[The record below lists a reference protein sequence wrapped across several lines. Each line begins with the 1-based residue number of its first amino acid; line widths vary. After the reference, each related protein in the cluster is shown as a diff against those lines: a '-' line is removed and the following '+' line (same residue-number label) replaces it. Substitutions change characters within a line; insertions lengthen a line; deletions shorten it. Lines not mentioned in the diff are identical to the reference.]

1 MSLFVCPICGA
12 ALEREPGRYRCPAG
26 HSYDV
31 AREGYTHLLPAN
43 RKHSKMPGDDKGMA
57 AARSVFLSR
66 DYYAALRDALCRLAL
81 DYAPEHPA
89 VLDTGCGEGY
99 YTSAVYRAL
108 RDAGKAPCMAGT
120 DISKA
125 ILRRA
130 AKREKDVEFAVAS
143 SYHLPVADRSID
155 LLLNCFSP
163 LALEEFRRALRPGG
177 TFLYV
182 VPSEKHLWELKQV
195 LYDHPYPN
203 EVKETPYEG
212 FAYAEI
218 RHVEDRI
225 RVLGQEDIHALFQM
239 TPYYWKTPKSG
250 CQRLAALE
258 ELAGRG
264 AAFRQRLAA
273 ITEEKNA
280 LEAERTAKNRAGQEM
295 NENLLNLERAVAKLD
310 QKRATS
316 AMEEKQILDRLW
328 EHYELSHSDAQA
340 QRIELESVPKANR
353 RIGELKRDIAA
364 LGTPNIGA
372 IEEFDRVNTR
382 YTYLTDQR
390 NDVEKAKGE
399 LETII
404 GEITAE
410 MTKIFAEQFKLLSE
424 SFQTTFQELFG
435 GGTARLELED
445 EEDILGCGIEIKAQP
460 PGKTLRSISLL
471 SGGERSLVA
480 IALYFAILKVHP
492 TPFCVMDEIEA
503 ALDEANGARFIR
515 YLGKVAGQTQFLL
528 ITHRRETME
537 AADVLYGVTM
547 ERQGVSRVLK
557 LDLRQAEEL
566 LGSRPA

>member
-57 AARSVFLSR
+57 AARSAFLSK
-66 DYYAALRDALCRLAL
+66 DYYAALRDAGRM
-81 DYAPEHPA
+81 
-89 VLDTGCGEGY
+89 
-99 YTSAVYRAL
+99 
-108 RDAGKAPCMAGT
+108 PCMAGT

-225 RVLGQEDIHALFQM
+225 RVLGQEDLHALFQM

-258 ELAGRG
+258 ELAVTIS
-264 AAFRQRLAA
+264 F
-273 ITEEKNA
+273 
-280 LEAERTAKNRAGQEM
+280 
-295 NENLLNLERAVAKLD
+295 
-310 QKRATS
+310 
-316 AMEEKQILDRLW
+316 
-328 EHYELSHSDAQA
+328 
-340 QRIELESVPKANR
+340 
-353 RIGELKRDIAA
+353 DIHV
-364 LGTPNIGA
+364 
-372 IEEFDRVNTR
+372 F
-382 YTYLTDQR
+382 
-390 NDVEKAKGE
+390 
-399 LETII
+399 
-404 GEITAE
+404 
-410 MTKIFAEQFKLLSE
+410 
-424 SFQTTFQELFG
+424 
-435 GGTARLELED
+435 
-445 EEDILGCGIEIKAQP
+445 
-460 PGKTLRSISLL
+460 
-471 SGGERSLVA
+471 
-480 IALYFAILKVHP
+480 
-492 TPFCVMDEIEA
+492 
-503 ALDEANGARFIR
+503 
-515 YLGKVAGQTQFLL
+515 
-528 ITHRRETME
+528 RRE
-537 AADVLYGVTM
+537 A
-547 ERQGVSRVLK
+547 
-557 LDLRQAEEL
+557 
-566 LGSRPA
+566 